1 MISASFKKLAKILD
15 VVGWG
20 VYILHYEAMLSV
32 WHASP
37 WTEHLKCKTFK
48 DVKQMYSVKW

>member
-1 MISASFKKLAKILD
+1 MISASFNLAKVLD